1 MLNQIVLVGKVV
13 ELPTLRE
20 TSSGSKVAN
29 LLLEV
34 DRTFKNAQGEY
45 EKDLIVC
52 TMWRG
57 VAESALNMCEV
68 GTLVGVKGRVQAN
81 MILTKENK
89 PFYSCEIIA
98 EKVSFL
104 QSSH

>member
-20 TSSGSKVAN
+20 TSSGNKVAN

-34 DRTFKNAQGEY
+34 DRNFRNTSGEY
-45 EKDLIVC
+45 DKDLIMC
-52 TMWRG
+52 TLWRG
-57 VAESALNMCEV
+57 VAETASSVCEI
-68 GTLVGVKGRVQAN
+68 GSLVGVKGRLQAN
-81 MILTKENK
+81 SFETKDNR
-89 PFYSCEIIA
+89 PFYYCEVIA

-104 QSSH
+104 QPKS

>member
-57 VAESALNMCEV
+57 VLLLVLAIQ
-68 GTLVGVKGRVQAN
+68 VGV
-81 MILTKENK
+81 
-89 PFYSCEIIA
+89 FYYYSRQEYP
-98 EKVSFL
+98 V
-104 QSSH
+104 